1 MNKVLTIV
9 FLTLL
14 SFKGT
19 FAQGIIK
26 IEAFVLEKSTN
37 KPLPYVNI
45 GFLGKSIG
53 TVSDETGK
61 FYLEY
66 DEDYIGEFEVLQFSS
81 LGYET
86 LQIKA
91 LELFSKLSKTNKI
104 YLEPQ
109 NLALDEVLITS
120 VQRENKETGSLDY
133 DGFTLGYWKDKIAL
147 GGEIATK
154 IKITKKNSKLL
165 DLKLRIL
172 ENLSDSLKLRV
183 NVYDLKKKLPGKN
196 LLATNIFHVIKR
208 DKGIDTINLRPY
220 NIKVD
225 DDIIVSIE
233 LVEVFGNQVGFAIA
247 GTNNGSTF
255 TRYIS
260 QDKWKPIKDAK
271 MAFGVLMSYPK
282 KEDEVEKRT
291 PPKEISILW
300 DTSASMFFNRD
311 FADEM
316 EFLREY
322 LKVLK
327 NVSIKATKFNT
338 QTDESKNFEISN
350 GNSDAIINYLKNTDY
365 EGGTDF
371 SKVFL
376 YDDIKSD
383 LVMLFSDGISTL
395 SEVGEPLS
403 CPIFCIGSSVN
414 SNHNVLQNMSSSENG
429 YYINLTK
436 SNIEAAIKALKFNIE
451 DRQVY
456 NLSETNDAQNN
467 VYGKIY
473 SQTNPLEGV
482 SVRVKGTYTEVF
494 TNEEGI
500 YSIPA
505 KYGDKI
511 VLNYFGAKQKEIQA
525 SNNKNI
531 DIELEFEGE
540 LLDKISIIGVKRD
553 NVSRDNMVRR
563 EDRKYGYSTS
573 YLTEEDINQADVY
586 FVDVLRK
593 MPGVNVSGPPQNP
606 TIWIRDRKKTP
617 AVFVD
622 GIQTLNFLSISP
634 QNISSITILRS
645 LAATNRFGSEGAG
658 GAIMVTTKTALQY
671 KEGKAKNWALKTGN
685 DYEEGKL
692 YPETNTKT
700 SKYIDDLYGA
710 ASYDESF
717 AIYKNQKASLKQP
730 SIDFYLDA
738 SEYFE
743 RWDEET
749 AYKILTNISD
759 LAFNNVKALRT
770 LAYKLEALNKYEEAK
785 CIYKRILK
793 LDPKRTQAY
802 RDLALV
808 YQNTGEHNK
817 AMLLYKQMLL
827 GTIEDL
833 DFSGIRSVLINEL
846 RHLVLLHKSEVD
858 YADLPSDLLSIN
870 FKKDMR
876 FVFEWND
883 PFAEFEIQFVNP
895 DKKYFTWEL
904 SAFAKNERLMDGLK
918 NGYQIEE
925 FFIDDAK
932 QGKWII
938 NIKNLKKETTLNP
951 TYLKY
956 TVYENFAQPNES
968 KTVRVVKLYDQ
979 DDKATLHEFMY

>member
-9 FLTLL
+9 FTTLF
-14 SFKGT
+14 SFNAT
-19 FAQGIIK
+19 FSQDIIK
-26 IEAFVLEKSTN
+26 IEAFVLEKHTN
-37 KPLPYVNI
+37 RPLPYVNI

-66 DEDYIGEFEVLQFSS
+66 EEDYIGKFEVLQFSS
-81 LGYET
+81 LGYQT

-91 LELFSKLSKTNKI
+91 SELFSKLSKTNII

-120 VQRENKETGSLDY
+120 TQRENKEIGSLDY

-154 IKITKKNSKLL
+154 IKINKKGSKLL
-165 DLKLRIL
+165 DLKIRIL

-183 NVYDLKKKLPGKN
+183 NVYDSKRKLPGIN
-196 LLATNIFHVIKR
+196 LLATNIFHVVKQ

-225 DDIIVSIE
+225 DDIIASIE
-233 LVEVFGNQVGFAIA
+233 LVEVFGDQVGFAIA

-260 QDKWKPIKDAK
+260 QDNWKTIKDTK
-271 MAFGVLMSYPK
+271 MAFGMLISYPK
-282 KEDEVEKRT
+282 KKDEIEKRT
-291 PPKEISILW
+291 PPQEITIFW
-300 DTSASMFFNRD
+300 DTSASMVFNRD
-311 FADEM
+311 FATEM
-316 EFLREY
+316 EFLGEY
-322 LKVLK
+322 LNELK
-327 NVSIKATKFNT
+327 TVSVQVTKFNT
-338 QTDESKNFEISN
+338 FIGESRIFEISN
-350 GNSDAIINYLKNTDY
+350 GNSDVLINYLKNTEYD
-365 EGGTDF
+365 GGTDF
-371 SKVFL
+371 SKVSL
-376 YDDIKSD
+376 GCDIKSD
-383 LVMLFSDGISTL
+383 LVMLFSDGVSTL
-395 SEVGEPLS
+395 SVVREPLG
-403 CPIFCIGSSVN
+403 CPIFCIGSSN
-414 SNHNVLQNMSSSENG
+414 NANHNLLQNISSHENG
-429 YYINLTK
+429 YYINLAK
-436 SNIEAAIKALKFNIE
+436 STVDFALEVMKFNIE
-451 DRQVY
+451 DRHVY
-456 NLSETNDAQNN
+456 NPPDVNNFENN
-467 VYGKIY
+467 VYGKI
-473 SQTNPLEGV
+473 SSNSSPLEGV
-482 SVRVKGTYTEVF
+482 SVRIKGTFTEVF
-494 TNEEGI
+494 TNQEGA

-505 KYGDKI
+505 QYGDKI
-511 VLNYFGAKQKEIQA
+511 VVNYFGAKQKEIEV

-531 DIELEFEGE
+531 EIELEFEGE
-540 LLDKISIIGVKRD
+540 LLDKISIFGVKRD
-553 NVSRDNMVRR
+553 TVSRDNMVRR
-563 EDRKYGYSTS
+563 TDRKYGYSTS
-573 YLTEEDINQADVY
+573 YLAAEDISPADIY

-606 TIWIRDRKKTP
+606 TIWIRDRRTTP

-622 GIQTLNFLSISP
+622 NIQTLNFLSISP

-645 LAATNRFGSEGAG
+645 LAATNRFGYEGAG

-685 DYEEGKL
+685 DYEDGKL
-692 YPETNTKT
+692 YPETNTKI
-700 SKYIDDLYGA
+700 SKYIDELYGA
-710 ASYDESF
+710 ASFNE
-717 AIYKNQKASLKQP
+717 ALIIYRQQKASLKQP

-743 RWDEET
+743 RWDKET
-749 AYKILTNISD
+749 AYNILTNIAD
-759 LAFNNVKALRT
+759 LAYDNVKALKT
-770 LAYKLEALNKYEEAK
+770 LAYKLEILNKNEEAK
-785 CIYKRILK
+785 YIYKRILK
-793 LDPKRTQAY
+793 LEPKRIQTY
-802 RDLALV
+802 RDLALI
-808 YQNTGEHNK
+808 YQNTGEYNR

-833 DFSGIRSVLINEL
+833 DFSGIRDVLINEL

-895 DKKYFTWEL
+895 DNKYFTWEL
-904 SAFAKNERLMDGLK
+904 STFSKNERLMDGLK
-918 NGYQIEE
+918 KGYQIED

-938 NIKNLKKETTLNP
+938 NIKNLKKEITLNP

-956 TVYENFAQPNES
+956 TVYENFAQQNES
-968 KTVRVVKLYDQ
+968 KTVRVVKLYNQ
-979 DDKATLHEFMY
+979 EDKATLHEFMY